1 MIYYFSGTGNTR
13 WVAEQVS
20 RACGLALRNVADCL
34 GDVATPEINLWT
46 EGILGLAFPIY
57 GWTIPKVA
65 EAFIRSLP
73 RAEVPGTY
81 YVFALLICGD
91 DIGRA
96 HEHLAML
103 LAEKGYEL
111 SAVWSFSMPNT
122 YIGLPFFD
130 VDNEELAARKIKS
143 TQEKLPRVAQQIL
156 CREKG
161 VVDVVPGSFSRWKSG
176 WLRQFFYRFWV
187 GPKMFSTRH
196 RCTACKRCEKVCPL
210 HNIKVERP
218 ETGPKWGQQC
228 TFCLACY
235 HVCPISNI
243 LVGPSRTCKGRYT
256 HFLEATT

>member
-34 GDVATPEINLWT
+34 DDVATPERNLWT

-73 RAEVPGTY
+73 RAEAQGAY

-96 HEHLAML
+96 HERLAML
-103 LAEKGYEL
+103 LAVKGYEL

-130 VDNEELAARKIKS
+130 VD
-143 TQEKLPRVAQQIL
+143 
-156 CREKG
+156 
-161 VVDVVPGSFSRWKSG
+161 SFSFKQDSWHLWWWREICGLQWQTN
-176 WLRQFFYRFWV
+176 LRRIIF
-187 GPKMFSTRH
+187 
-196 RCTACKRCEKVCPL
+196 CE
-210 HNIKVERP
+210 
-218 ETGPKWGQQC
+218 
-228 TFCLACY
+228 
-235 HVCPISNI
+235 
-243 LVGPSRTCKGRYT
+243 
-256 HFLEATT
+256 

>member
-1 MIYYFSGTGNTR
+1 
-13 WVAEQVS
+13 
-20 RACGLALRNVADCL
+20 
-34 GDVATPEINLWT
+34 
-46 EGILGLAFPIY
+46 
-57 GWTIPKVA
+57 
-65 EAFIRSLP
+65 
-73 RAEVPGTY
+73 
-81 YVFALLICGD
+81 
-91 DIGRA
+91 
-96 HEHLAML
+96 ML

-187 GPKMFSTRH
+187 GPKIFSTRH

-256 HFLEATT
+256 HFLEAAT

>member
-73 RAEVPGTY
+73 RAEAPGTY
-81 YVFALLICGD
+81 YVFALLTCGD

-96 HEHLAML
+96 HERLAML

-143 TQEKLPRVAQQIL
+143 TQEKAATRGATDPLSRKRRGRRSARLVFAM
-156 CREKG
+156 EK
-161 VVDVVPGSFSRWKSG
+161 W
-176 WLRQFFYRFWV
+176 
-187 GPKMFSTRH
+187 M
-196 RCTACKRCEKVCPL
+196 
-210 HNIKVERP
+210 
-218 ETGPKWGQQC
+218 
-228 TFCLACY
+228 
-235 HVCPISNI
+235 
-243 LVGPSRTCKGRYT
+243 
-256 HFLEATT
+256 ATTILLSLLGGTENVFHPSSLHGL